1 MVHKYTCNCGEK
13 LMEETRNWKSDYAK
27 HSQRIKV
34 IFDVVDMF
42 PGNAGIKTSS
52 SILGTCLR

>member
-1 MVHKYTCNCGEK
+1 
-13 LMEETRNWKSDYAK
+13 MEETRNWKSDYAK